1 MELVGIL
8 EAEGSRSWDGSSEL
22 GQTPEKGFIL
32 LDLQNL
38 NTAYHVHLKLEPLIV
53 SPLPLNSVQSP
64 SKQVTTL
71 RKDYTSIA
79 KDRQLKRPLKNKPRK
94 RNHAR

>member
-32 LDLQNL
+32 LDHQNL
-38 NTAYHVHLKLEPLIV
+38 NADFHVYLKLEPLKV

-71 RKDYTSIA
+71 RMDYIPFA
-79 KDRQLKRPLKNKPRK
+79 KDKQ
-94 RNHAR
+94 

>member
-8 EAEGSRSWDGSSEL
+8 EVEESRSWDGSSEL

-32 LDLQNL
+32 LDHQNL
-38 NTAYHVHLKLEPLIV
+38 NAADHVYLKLEPLKV
-53 SPLPLNSVQSP
+53 SPLLLNLVQSL

-71 RKDYTSIA
+71 RKDYTSLA
-79 KDRQLKRPLKNKPRK
+79 KDRQLKQPIKNKPRK